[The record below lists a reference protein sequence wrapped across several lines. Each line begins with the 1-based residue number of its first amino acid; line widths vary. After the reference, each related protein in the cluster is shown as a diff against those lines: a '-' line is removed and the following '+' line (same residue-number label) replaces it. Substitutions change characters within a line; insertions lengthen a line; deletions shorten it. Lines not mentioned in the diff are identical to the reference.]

1 MKPILSPLARLVR
14 DLDTAGLAVAV
25 DGRSIAIAPAERL
38 TPDLRGRIA
47 AMRADLINLIGVH
60 GSALMPLFRD
70 PALSLSDEE
79 RLLLAANTAAIR
91 AEMAAGAGRE
101 VA

>member
-1 MKPILSPLARLVR
+1 VKPILNPLARLVR
-14 DLDTAGLAVAV
+14 DLEMAGLAVAF
-25 DGRSIAIAPAERL
+25 DRGFIAVAPAENL
-38 TPDLRGRIA
+38 TPDLRQRIA
-47 AMRADLINLIGVH
+47 AMRGSLIELIGVH

-79 RLLLAANTAAIR
+79 KVLLATNAAAIR
-91 AEMAAGAGRE
+91 AEVASRAGRE